1 MQVETTTASWLDMR
15 VRKKEALRIIS
26 NLGHKVDGGT
36 VCWKGHRSRC
46 KGEVGDDGDFH
57 LEHVESKGGQDK
69 PVKTVTKEANALI

>member
-36 VCWKGHRSRC
+36 VC
-46 KGEVGDDGDFH
+46 
-57 LEHVESKGGQDK
+57 
-69 PVKTVTKEANALI
+69 